1 MSELERALMER
12 IRQCADLAG
21 SGNSLS
27 QKAGIPRSTLETYLS
42 GVAEPKAL
50 KLAAIARAVGASMD
64 WMFAGVGDPPAR
76 DLRTEQPLAGFAAIP
91 LYDVSA
97 RGGANGAAV
106 VDERIVNELAFRED
120 WIRRELRTSPQN
132 VRLIHVEGDSM
143 EPDLRA
149 GDIILVDHT
158 DTAAK
163 REGVYVIRMDNALL
177 VKALQRLP
185 GGIIKVTSRNV
196 AYEPFNVNAVDV
208 ESSDDFSIIG
218 RVVWACRRF

>member
-1 MSELERALMER
+1 MDW
-12 IRQCADLAG
+12 IFQ
-21 SGNSLS
+21 
-27 QKAGIPRSTLETYLS
+27 GIGEPPVKGMTLEQ
-42 GVAEPKAL
+42 P
-50 KLAAIARAVGASMD
+50 M
-64 WMFAGVGDPPAR
+64 AGY
-76 DLRTEQPLAGFAAIP
+76 AAIP
-91 LYDVSA
+91 LYDVRA
-97 RGGANGAAV
+97 RAGANGASTD
-106 VDERIVNELAFRED
+106 DERIVNELAFRED

-158 DTAAK
+158 DTAAR

-185 GGIIKVTSRNV
+185 GGVIKVTSRNP
-196 AYEPFNVNAVDV
+196 AYDPFNVNAVDV
-208 ESSDDFSIIG
+208 ESSEDFSIIG